1 MDNPRTTLRDERLAA
16 RKALMDQLARL
27 RQQLSAGWLDLER
40 AEGFAGAQ
48 CGSR

>member
-1 MDNPRTTLRDERLAA
+1 MDNPRTTPRDERLAA

-27 RQQLSAGWLDLER
+27 RQQLSAGWLELER
-40 AEGFAGAQ
+40 TDAFATAQ